1 MKKADKISISVMTLL
16 GGILLLVFG
25 ILGNRQ
31 IEADEIAKM
40 KMAEPV
46 ISVFIW
52 SVIIGLFLLIVSV
65 VLFITATTAKNRER

>member
-65 VLFITATTAKNRER
+65 VLFITATAAKNREG